1 MEYLN
6 TKKKMK
12 EIFIIIYSYFWNLNE
27 INAYLKF
34 NEKESFFVDQ
44 PTLQDKDYAD
54 KYLTEKWDEYGE
66 PD

>member
-12 EIFIIIYSYFWNLNE
+12 VIFIIIYSYFWNLNE